1 MKASFM
7 LICGLAGLMVSPN
20 LSAQSIPSDAPI
32 FQRPSSVASDKT
44 FQHSTEFSS
53 LAQIN
58 SVSSLS
64 DVQPTDWA
72 YEALRSLV
80 ERYGCIVGY
89 PDQTY
94 RGNRAF

>member
-1 MKASFM
+1 MKTSLL
-7 LICGLAGLMVSPN
+7 LISGLAFLSIRPN
-20 LSAQSIPSDAPI
+20 ISAQSIPSHPSI
-32 FQRPSSVASDKT
+32 FQRPSSLTADKT

-64 DVQPTDWA
+64 DVQTDWA